1 MMMSPNLIQH
11 SKSAGTARRALLAG
25 LAAIAIALPTSPAAG
40 GVVSIEFDADNFDNP
55 LDIDNTF
62 LPMAE
67 GTTQIY
73 KAEGADGCE
82 VNVVTVT
89 SRKKRITIEGE
100 SIQARVVEDL
110 AYEDPECDGFALILV
125 EKTFDW
131 FAQDDAGNVWY
142 FGEETFDCEG
152 AGSCEL
158 GEGSW
163 EAGKDVADVGTIAE
177 PGLIM
182 LANPRNGDQYYQEFY
197 EGFAEDQARVTGVGV
212 TVTLEREDAWPG
224 SPFTGCLKTKEWTQ
238 LDPGAVEQK
247 YYCPGIGL
255 VAVDEHHGKE
265 LRFELVMSA
274 ASAASDAFDF
284 RRVPG
289 TR

>member
-1 MMMSPNLIQH
+1 MLQGRRRRRVRSQCGDGDQPRKRGSPSRARASRPGW
-11 SKSAGTARRALLAG
+11 SK
-25 LAAIAIALPTSPAAG
+25 
-40 GVVSIEFDADNFDNP
+40 
-55 LDIDNTF
+55 
-62 LPMAE
+62 
-67 GTTQIY
+67 
-73 KAEGADGCE
+73 K
-82 VNVVTVT
+82 
-89 SRKKRITIEGE
+89 
-100 SIQARVVEDL
+100 L
-110 AYEDPECDGFALILV
+110 AYEDPECDGLALILV

-265 LRFELVMSA
+265 LRFELVTARRRRRRTRSISA
-274 ASAASDAFDF
+274 GCRGRA
-284 RRVPG
+284 RIE
-289 TR
+289 